1 MLKNFWIWI
10 INILTSHKNIFIA
23 AVITGLYLLTTAYVC
38 TSIYDS
44 EVTNGNWGSVSDIL
58 IAIFTGLI
66 SWATTLLLV
75 IAAINL
81 KEWKMVKEYDENID
95 LMNKLAEFY
104 LFCFE
109 LRTSIVE
116 AINLRDTI
124 LNSSKKLKGPELDLS
139 IIITTSIRS
148 RIEVNNKKLSLHES
162 RVTDAEEEIYR
173 RMINVN
179 DNTHSSISD
188 FLKLCKGTKSE
199 FHATINPKFIDL
211 TSKYSIKN
219 RSLPKWDEN
228 ELFKKYNKYNGILD
242 YEKESLRG

>member
-1 MLKNFWIWI
+1 MLKNFCFWIRD
-10 INILTSHKNIFIA
+10 ILTSHKNIFIA
-23 AVITGLYLLTTAYVC
+23 AVITGLYLLITAYVC

-81 KEWKMVKEYDENID
+81 NEWKKIKEYDENID

-104 LFCFE
+104 LLCFE
-109 LRTSIVE
+109 LRKSIVE
-116 AINLRDTI
+116 TISLQDSILTPRNNLQ
-124 LNSSKKLKGPELDLS
+124 GPVFDLS
-139 IIITTSIRS
+139 QIITANIRS
-148 RIEVNNKKLSLHES
+148 RIEDQNKKLSLHES
-162 RVTDAEEEIYR
+162 RVTDAEDEIYR

-179 DNTHSSISD
+179 ENTHSSISD
-188 FLKLCKGTKSE
+188 FLKLCKETKSN
-199 FHATINPKFIDL
+199 FYATINSKFIDL
-211 TSKYSIKN
+211 ASKYSIEN
-219 RSLPKWDEN
+219 RSLPKLNEN
-228 ELFKKYNKYNGILD
+228 ELFKKYHKYNEILD